1 MSDFD
6 REWQD
11 GDDSELENEAHSA
24 GFTEGFDEG
33 FALALGMVF
42 DYASKQS
49 INKGNAVEVM
59 NLIAKRR
66 AE

>member
-1 MSDFD
+1 MD

-11 GDDSELENEAHSA
+11 GDDSKMYAD
-24 GFTEGFDEG
+24 GFDEG

-42 DYASKQS
+42 DYVSKQS

-66 AE
+66 AI